1 MMIINTKEYLKIKRN
16 KVETIAFHALECMT
30 THDVATELGVTI
42 RSVQLWVEQ
51 GVFDAWKTPGGHR
64 RITRESFTKVALR
77 RTNYGKAHAIND
89 RLKVVIVE
97 DNAEILK
104 LYRMTIESWKLPI
117 DVMYIANGWAGIVGI
132 AQSNPDLLITDL
144 KMPELDG
151 FAVIKA
157 IRSLPEFAQMS
168 IIVVSGMQ
176 NSEIL
181 DTGSIPNDISI
192 YCKNPIPFMEIK
204 ALMEDKLNRKVALVN
219 AYK

>member
-1 MMIINTKEYLKIKRN
+1 MMIINTKEYLKVTRN
-16 KVETIAFHALECMT
+16 KAESIAFQALECMT

-77 RTNYGKAHAIND
+77 RTNYGKAHAHNV

-97 DNAEILK
+97 DNVEILT

-157 IRSLPEFAQMS
+157 IRGLSEFAHMS

-176 NSEIL
+176 SNEIL
-181 DTGSIPNDISI
+181 DTGSVPNDISI

-204 ALMEDKLNRKVALVN
+204 AFIQDKLNKKAS
-219 AYK
+219 AIQGI

>member
-1 MMIINTKEYLKIKRN
+1 MMIINTKEYFKKTRN
-16 KVETIAFHALECMT
+16 KAEAIAFHALECMT
-30 THDVATELGVTI
+30 THDVATELGITI
-42 RSVQLWVEQ
+42 RTVQLWVEQ

-77 RTNYGKAHAIND
+77 RSNYGKSHANNA

-97 DNAEILK
+97 DNAEILT
-104 LYRMTIESWKLPI
+104 LYRMTIECWKLPI

-157 IRSLPEFAQMS
+157 IRGLPEFAHMS

-181 DTGSIPNDISI
+181 DTGSIPNDVSI
-192 YCKNPIPFMEIK
+192 YCKNPIPFIEIK
-204 ALMEDKLNRKVALVN
+204 AFIQDKLNRKLALVN
-219 AYK
+219 AYS

>member
-1 MMIINTKEYLKIKRN
+1 MTINKKEYLNVIRN
-16 KVETIAFHALECMT
+16 NVDTIAFHALECMT
-30 THDVATELGVTI
+30 TYDVATELGVTI
-42 RSVQLWVEQ
+42 RTVQLWVEQ

-64 RITRESFTKVALR
+64 RITRASFTKVALR
-77 RTNYGKAHAIND
+77 RTNYGKSHAINA

-97 DNAEILK
+97 DSAEILT
-104 LYRMTIESWKLPI
+104 LYRMTIESWKLAV

-176 NSEIL
+176 NGEISEA
-181 DTGSIPNDISI
+181 GSLPDNVSV

-204 ALMEDKLNRKVALVN
+204 ALMQDKLNRKVALVN
-219 AYK
+219 AYN